1 MTMNFRLVKT
11 GIEGI
16 LSNYASTGG
25 YRVLGYNDD
34 AIDAEDLLGTRRL
47 VQVYADGGDFNGGG
61 FNGPAKHDVTF
72 AIDLLTSAKAQ
83 VDLTVIDDETSTAV
97 EIAAAMAA
105 AQAASK
111 LANDDLDE
119 FIDVIF
125 NLLMDNT
132 NLNMGVSELVASVGN
147 RWIPKWKKSK
157 PMTRGD
163 MVVLHATMDLT
174 CRVMEDF
181 AGVTPVAATEG
192 EAVKTIFKLK
202 TDEDAELDDGLA
214 ASQAGG

>member
-1 MTMNFRLVKT
+1 MTMNFRLLKA
-11 GIEGI
+11 GIESI
-16 LSNYASTGG
+16 LSAYASTGG

-47 VQVYADGGDFNGGG
+47 VQVYIDGGDFSGA
-61 FNGPAKHDVTF
+61 FNGPAKHDVTV

-83 VDLTVIDDETSTAV
+83 VDLSVIDDETSTGA
-97 EIAAAMAA
+97 EIAVAMAA
-105 AQAASK
+105 AQNASK

-125 NLLMDNT
+125 NLLVDDT
-132 NLNMGVSELVASVGN
+132 NLNMGVSETVASVGN